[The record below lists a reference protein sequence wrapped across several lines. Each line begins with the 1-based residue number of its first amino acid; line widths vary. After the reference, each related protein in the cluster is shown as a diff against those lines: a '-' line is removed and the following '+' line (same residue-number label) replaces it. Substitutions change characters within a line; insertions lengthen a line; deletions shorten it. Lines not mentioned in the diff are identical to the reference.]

1 METPSDVL
9 NPDHYKRPDST
20 GKPRSRKSI
29 SNMEVI
35 DVIEKFALNFHLGNV
50 IKYVLRAG
58 KKEGSTTLVDLRK
71 AHKYLGREISRL
83 EGNPKW

>member
-9 NPDHYKRPDST
+9 SPDHYKRPDSS
-20 GKPRSRKSI
+20 GKPHRKSI
-29 SNMEVI
+29 SNMEAI

-58 KKEGSTTLVDLRK
+58 KKEGSTTLEDLKK
-71 AHKYLGREISRL
+71 AHKYLSRQISLL
-83 EGNPKW
+83 EGSPKW